1 MSTWKDFEINA
12 TNYLNKNFG
21 DIAEFIHQ
29 GEEDST
35 TPDILVNT
43 SYRQYFIEAKN
54 CPAQCGQFV
63 LLPNLNSFTFEYS
76 RLNVNEYNEYAQ
88 IIMDFM
94 NKSFEDFKEAGT
106 AGKPIVFPGCQK
118 IFANWIIKTYANKGV
133 RFIITNDFK
142 ILLLEEFYNAFDI
155 TATYRIKRSGSSDA
169 GGRNQDIIIDYIENN
184 YFIKDA
190 FIEGKKIFVTSN
202 IELHDSRFFINSTEY
217 MISKRG
223 TDLYEIRKLSNTFN
237 ANVIFSI
244 YLKSNYNGLTLSE
257 FREML

>member
-21 DIAEFIHQ
+21 DIAEFFHQ

-43 SYRQYFIEAKN
+43 SYCHYFIEAKD

-76 RLNVNEYNEYAQ
+76 RKNVNKYNEYAQ

-94 NKSFEDFKEAGT
+94 NESFEDFKEAGT
-106 AGKPIVFPGCQK
+106 AGKSIIFPRCQEVFS
-118 IFANWIIKTYANKGV
+118 NWVIKTYASKGV
-133 RFIITNDFK
+133 RFIITNNFK
-142 ILLLEEFYNAFDI
+142 ILPLEEFYNAFEI
-155 TATYRIKRSGSSDA
+155 NATYRIKRSGSSDA
-169 GGRNQDIIIDYIENN
+169 GGRNQNIIIDYIENN
-184 YFIKDA
+184 YSINNA
-190 FIEGKKIFVTSN
+190 FIEGKKIFVTSDV
-202 IELHDSRFFINSTEY
+202 ELHDSRFYINNTEY

-244 YLKSNYNGLTLSE
+244 NLKNNFCGLTFDE
-257 FREML
+257 FREIL